1 MYISLIPRLSL
12 CTFSI
17 LQVMES
23 WAGPGNE
30 ASCIWYGQECL
41 MHVFGV
47 VMCSCMAFQQ
57 NELAI
62 ITNFRCMQVIV
73 LGLLSNLF
81 LKLTV
86 FVSLT

>member
-1 MYISLIPRLSL
+1 
-12 CTFSI
+12 
-17 LQVMES
+17 MES

-73 LGLLSNLF
+73 LDLLKQSILETDCICLF
-81 LKLTV
+81 DLEHKV
-86 FVSLT
+86 WFWW